1 MARKTN
7 DGAFDS
13 VDPLPRAL
21 LRSVERKL
29 IASAMS
35 GKEIGTSVTPEQ
47 RALIC
52 EFCEQARLEGHH
64 SERLLVAFK
73 GGLSRAAT
81 ELHVPAGPD
90 RNTLI
95 SRLVSAFI
103 QEFYGGVSAAQ
114 TDDLPAPETSAGKPK
129 PNFEATPEATT

>member
-7 DGAFDS
+7 DGPSDS
-13 VDPLPRAL
+13 VDSLPRVL

-29 IASAMS
+29 IASAIA
-35 GKEIGTSVTPEQ
+35 GNEIETSVTPEQ

-52 EFCEQARLEGHH
+52 ELCEQSRLEGHH

-73 GGLSRAAT
+73 AGLSRAAT

-90 RNTLI
+90 RNALI
-95 SRLVSAFI
+95 SRLVSVFI
-103 QEFYGGVSAAQ
+103 QEFYGGVTAAR
-114 TDDLPAPETSAGKPK
+114 TDDLPVPDTSPTKSKPD
-129 PNFEATPEATT
+129 FDATPEATA